1 MKILIAEDEDTIL
14 QTYQLALKS
23 RNHELLT
30 TTDGEECLKIFEE
43 HLVKSAKNST
53 NSSNAPFDLVI
64 LDHRM
69 PKKTGLEIAE
79 QMLSKAPTQRI
90 VIASAYTHELKIP
103 TKCEQA
109 LELIQKPF
117 GLDVLFSIVEK
128 IPAVSTTRFGQ
139 RPSVSNSNS
148 NPHYGE
154 NSNRFDQDTNTI
166 PMGFGLDLV
175 PDSLT

>member
-1 MKILIAEDEDTIL
+1 MKILIAEDEDTIM
-14 QTYQLALKS
+14 QTYQLALGS
-23 RNHELLT
+23 RNHELHT
-30 TTDGEECLKIFEE
+30 TTDGEECLKIFEQ
-43 HLVKSAKNST
+43 HLVKSTKSST
-53 NSSNAPFDLVI
+53 SHAPFDLVI

-69 PKKTGLEIAE
+69 PKKSGLEVAE

-128 IPAVSTTRFGQ
+128 IPALSTTRFGQ
-139 RPSVSNSNS
+139 PSVNNSGSNS
-148 NPHYGE
+148 YYRE
-154 NSNRFDQDTNTI
+154 NSNRFDQDINTI

>member
-14 QTYQLALKS
+14 QTYQLALAS
-23 RNHELLT
+23 RNHELHT

-43 HLVKSAKNST
+43 HLVKGAKSLT
-53 NSSNAPFDLVI
+53 PNAPFDLVI

-139 RPSVSNSNS
+139 WPSVSNSSS

-154 NSNRFDQDTNTI
+154 NSNRFDQDINTI
-166 PMGFGLDLV
+166 SMAIGLDLV